1 MPSSLTSGLRC
12 VALLLAVAVASLA
25 LAPPSAAQNRSDRH
39 LIQVSPED
47 STCRYQIQGQPD
59 QDVFLIRPGGFLTVQ
74 ARGGLWVD
82 VSVENTPRGI
92 PGTRNQRSLA
102 LRDNAPRDTLTV
114 RSAIGRSTEH
124 RVRIQCC
131 LERGRRTNECPQWTD
146 ALPPE
151 TTTGDATPRR
161 VPPSHSSQTVRGP
174 SAMPDPAV
182 LPGSFPP
189 APLPPGGPVMR
200 VEEEE

>member
-1 MPSSLTSGLRC
+1 MPSSPTPGLRC
-12 VALLLAVAVASLA
+12 AALLLAVAVAS
-25 LAPPSAAQNRSDRH
+25 LAPPSAAQNRSDRY
-39 LIQVSPED
+39 LIQVSPDD
-47 STCRYQIQGQPD
+47 STCRYQIQDQPD
-59 QDVFLIRPGGFLTVQ
+59 QDVFLIRPGGLLTVQ

-82 VSVENTPRGI
+82 VSVEDNPRGI

-102 LRDNAPRDTLTV
+102 LRDNAPRDTLTA

-131 LERGRRTNECPQWTD
+131 LERGRRTDECPQWRD

-161 VPPSHSSQTVRGP
+161 MPPPHSSRAMRGP

-182 LPGSFPP
+182 LPVPFPP

-200 VEEEE
+200 VEEE